1 MWGRRVGYLVSLLG
15 CLVLYIYYTQ
25 WVTWVLLWW
34 LIALPI
40 FSLLLSLPAMCTAKF
55 SLEAPERVTQ
65 GAEFTVKLTAQCR
78 FPVMP
83 FSYNLQMRNCI
94 TGSITKKPETQ
105 HCGTREIV
113 PQKLRIYDYLG
124 LFSHAVKQIPTCLM
138 VVEPVPVEGTQLP
151 GEEQSAGMYTPKRG
165 GGFSED
171 HELREYLPGD
181 DLRQIHWKLSAK
193 TGKTVVR
200 QPMEQRRGFC
210 TVSLVLRGT
219 DAELDHLL
227 GRLLWLSN
235 RLLSKGQQHRVVA
248 LSGRGL
254 EEFEV
259 TDKNSLKI
267 MMDGIL
273 SAPQAGP
280 EAFLPELD
288 GQVHRLEGEYG

>member
-1 MWGRRVGYLVSLLG
+1 MWGRRVGYLVSLIG

-25 WVTWVLLWW
+25 WAVWVLLWW

-40 FSLLLSLPAMCTAKF
+40 FSLLLSLPAMCTAEF
-55 SLEAPERVTQ
+55 SMKAPKRVTQ
-65 GAEFTVKLTAQCR
+65 GQKFSVELTAQCR

-83 FSYNLQMRNCI
+83 FHYRLEVRNCI
-94 TGSITKKPETQ
+94 TGAVTKKAETV
-105 HCGTREIV
+105 HCGTREIT
-113 PQKLRIYDYLG
+113 PRGLRIYDYLG
-124 LFSHAVKQIPTCLM
+124 LFSHRVKNVPTALM

-151 GEEQSAGMYTPKRG
+151 DPDHSAGSYTPKRG

-181 DLRQIHWKLSAK
+181 DLRQIHWKLTAK

-200 QPMEQRRGFC
+200 QPMEQRRGHC
-210 TVSLVLRGT
+210 TLAFVLRGT
-219 DAELDHLL
+219 EAELDRLL
-227 GRLLWLSN
+227 GYLLWVSKT
-235 RLLSKGQQHRVVA
+235 LLKNGRQHQVVV

-254 EEFEV
+254 EDFEV
-259 TDKNSLKI
+259 TDRSSLKT
-267 MMDGIL
+267 MVDGIL

-288 GQVHRLEGEYG
+288 GRVYRVEEMP